1 VASSF
6 NRKDRELLW
15 SSLSFFVLKK
25 WKESRRRVFFIVSYY
40 LNNKSI
46 ARRVDRGY
54 R

>member
-1 VASSF
+1 VDSSF
-6 NRKDRELLW
+6 NRKDREPFVELPV
-15 SSLSFFVLKK
+15 FFGLKK